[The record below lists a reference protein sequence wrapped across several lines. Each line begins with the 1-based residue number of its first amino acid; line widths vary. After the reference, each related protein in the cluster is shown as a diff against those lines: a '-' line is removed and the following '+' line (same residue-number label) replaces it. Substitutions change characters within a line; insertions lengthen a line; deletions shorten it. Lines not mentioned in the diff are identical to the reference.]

1 MCGECKGLKAGVPLR
16 SQGSCSG
23 REDGAWRVDGVD
35 LGHFSPVLLEL
46 GIAEER

>member
-1 MCGECKGLKAGVPLR
+1 MPLR

-35 LGHFSPVLLEL
+35 LGWPLLSSASGSWVLLRR
-46 GIAEER
+46 GGEESWPGQ